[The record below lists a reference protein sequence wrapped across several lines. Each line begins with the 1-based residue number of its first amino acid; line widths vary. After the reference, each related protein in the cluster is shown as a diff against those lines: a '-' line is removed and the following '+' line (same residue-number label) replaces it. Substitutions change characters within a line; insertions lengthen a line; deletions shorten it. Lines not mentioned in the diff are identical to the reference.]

1 MLTVGQ
7 GDVIQVEGIKYK
19 LLVVSNDV
27 FNRSENVIVC
37 PFDKNV
43 EEGALHLHLN
53 TEKDYGFLV
62 CEDVKRLDLNY
73 RGYKKIESLSYN
85 DVFEAID
92 AIQSIFEF

>member
-1 MLTVGQ
+1 MLTIGQ

-27 FNRSENVIVC
+27 FNKSDNVLVC

-43 EEGALHLHLN
+43 EEGALHIPLD
-53 TEKDYGFLV
+53 TENDYGFIV
-62 CEDVKRLDLNY
+62 CEDIKRLDLNI
-73 RGYKKIESLSYN
+73 RGYKKIESLSYK
-85 DVFEAID
+85 DIFEVTD